1 MDIMIVSDN
10 DLLDEIDKR
19 IKAGILKISVQ
30 NRIDGYYTTE
40 VIFLESHD
48 KKIKLTVI

>member
-1 MDIMIVSDN
+1 MNLTIVSDD

-19 IKAGILKISVQ
+19 IKAGILKIFVQ

-40 VIFLESHD
+40 VIFLESYN